1 MRKAKA
7 KYDDQRFVKKKR
19 NKRGEIQQNLTDST
33 NLQTITYNLQVT
45 SYNRESETETK
56 SVAQLVEMTTLLL
69 LKGKQTDYF

>member
-45 SYNRESETETK
+45 NLQQRQRQKTK